1 MLGIVERRVV
11 RECLPEDVEQR
22 PAGSEGMRGTW
33 PPGRKARAEVLQQEP
48 VSPREPVVEAI
59 CVV

>member
-1 MLGIVERRVV
+1 MLAVVERRVL

-33 PPGRKARAEVLQQEP
+33 PPGRKARAEVLQEP
-48 VSPREPVVEAI
+48 VSPREPVVEVI